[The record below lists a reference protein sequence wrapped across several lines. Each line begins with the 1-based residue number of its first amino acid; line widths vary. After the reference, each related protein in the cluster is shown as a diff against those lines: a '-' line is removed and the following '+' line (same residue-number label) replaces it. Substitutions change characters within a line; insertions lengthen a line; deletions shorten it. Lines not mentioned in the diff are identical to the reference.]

1 MEVADIRE
9 TSCSEET
16 PPKITQRL
24 SLLLLLIAITP
35 HIYIVFKR
43 AVIRA
48 LSFAL
53 AHLIHYYTMPRWIDF
68 YRSPCY
74 TVKQTS
80 FIITIFGVDHFGF
93 KSL

>member
-35 HIYIVFKR
+35 HIYSI
-43 AVIRA
+43 
-48 LSFAL
+48 
-53 AHLIHYYTMPRWIDF
+53 
-68 YRSPCY
+68 
-74 TVKQTS
+74 
-80 FIITIFGVDHFGF
+80 
-93 KSL
+93 